1 MTHPSVTIQLL
12 LGYLDIFPQFLP
24 KQKGF
29 SCITVIIKKEQAYLH
44 SSTLR
49 SNIYFVNV
57 LDMIET
63 EQKNLTH
70 VGPPNFDFV
79 IIQTEAELKLPLGL
93 RVFI

>member
-1 MTHPSVTIQLL
+1 
-12 LGYLDIFPQFLP
+12 
-24 KQKGF
+24 
-29 SCITVIIKKEQAYLH
+29 
-44 SSTLR
+44 
-49 SNIYFVNV
+49 
-57 LDMIET
+57 MIET